1 MKRITSIVLFASIFA
16 VAVGTLGL
24 SGNSATLMISAAA
37 QTPEEVGMLG
47 HVEYKL
53 MDEFGDIKAY
63 MQNDNVVVQDGKD
76 CAAQNIFTNS
86 QGQVGNCIADT
97 AAFTFIGIGN
107 GSSNNNF
114 SVLNRT
120 LADGL
125 DGATGNDPT
134 GDCSDDNAG
143 VGTTNG
149 GEMARRNVTASF
161 TFPANNAV
169 VELNTSGA
177 PFTFDASN
185 ATAVIDSGI
194 FNADFE
200 TLDTAANDNCNG
212 STVNGKETGGV
223 AGTHWN
229 MFSRQL
235 LNNAAGITVGAGDS
249 LSVKWTITV
258 G

>member
-24 SGNSATLMISAAA
+24 SGNSATLMISAAS
-37 QTPEEVGMLG
+37 QTPEVVGMLG
-47 HVEYKL
+47 HVEYTL
-53 MDEFGDIKAY
+53 LDEFGDIKAY

-76 CAAQNIFTNS
+76 CAAQNIFTNTS
-86 QGQVGNCIADT
+86 SWIICIICQSSVCYIEAIVAASITYTNVGK
-97 AAFTFIGIGN
+97 
-107 GSSNNNF
+107 SS
-114 SVLNRT
+114 STCYAISDL
-120 LADGL
+120 
-125 DGATGNDPT
+125 TGT
-134 GDCSDDNAG
+134 CSDNNSG
-143 VGTTNG
+143 VGTNGG

-169 VELNTSGA
+169 VELNTSSA

-200 TLDTAANDNCNG
+200 TETAGENDNCDG
-212 STVNGKETGGV
+212 SVVLGKETGGL

>member
-24 SGNSATLMISAAA
+24 SGNSATLMISAAS
-37 QTPEEVGMLG
+37 QTPEVVGMLG
-47 HVEYKL
+47 HVEYTL
-53 MDEFGDIKAY
+53 LDEFGDIKAY

-86 QGQVGNCIADT
+86 AGQVGQCLLGS
-97 AAFTFIGIGN
+97 AAFTYIGIGN
-107 GSSNNNF
+107 GSSNNNLD
-114 SVLNRT
+114 VANRT
-120 LADGL
+120 LADSFDNSPAG
-125 DGATGNDPT
+125 DDPL
-134 GDCSDDNAG
+134 GECSDNNAG
-143 VGTTNG
+143 LSSSSG
-149 GEMARRNVTASF
+149 GEMARRNVTAGF
-161 TFPANNAV
+161 TFPADNAV
-169 VELNTSGA
+169 VELNTSGN
-177 PFTFDASN
+177 PFTFNDSN

-194 FNADFE
+194 FNANFQS
-200 TLDTAANDNCNG
+200 AGDNPDCSSG
-212 STVNGKETGGV
+212 FSATDGGT